1 MADLILREWNNKRI
15 RIREDRYVSLTDMAK
30 ASGKQYKH
38 WIRSASSKSYLE
50 TLSRSVRIRTDLLI
64 EVVSTGLNEGRG
76 TWGHPK
82 VALRFAQWC
91 SDEFAVQV
99 DQWIDELLT
108 TGSVSLHSGEKVYSL
123 DMVVRRDPMEWERMF
138 TPDWIAEAE
147 RLTGWKW
154 TWKPMSGFIMS
165 TVYAYLPLDVVLEL
179 RKLNPYNENGKRV
192 FKHHQFFQPEIREI
206 VSTHL
211 DKVETLMKGAK
222 GNLSLFEMLM
232 SNHFGRYKLIESD
245 PDQIPLFEVETRYLP
260 RKTG

>member
-1 MADLILREWNNKRI
+1 MSIVLRSFRENHI
-15 RIREDRYVSLTDMAK
+15 RIRPEDRYVCLTDMAK
-30 ASGKQYKH
+30 ATGKLLADWTRLK
-38 WIRSASSKSYLE
+38 KTESYLNTISAVMGIPITE
-50 TLSRSVRIRTDLLI
+50 MVQTIQGGTPESQ
-64 EVVSTGLNEGRG
+64 G

-108 TGSVSLHSGEKVYSL
+108 TGSVSLHPGEKVYSL

-138 TPDWIAEAE
+138 TPDWITEAE